1 MKPLASF
8 RKPPLHEVALMVQ
21 FEAVTELTSAHIGSF
36 WQEVRGRLPHI
47 QEQLPLPG
55 VPIERAGSKQ
65 GKLQLEIVQS
75 PRIRT
80 WFLDSEGR
88 ELVQIQHDRFI
99 RNWRK
104 TGEDDVY
111 PRYEDHIRPRFAEDF
126 TRFVNFVGSFGLGEV
141 NPLQCEVT
149 YFNRIRSAEPIWG
162 KPSDMH
168 NAMTTHQP
176 PMLDNLPASYEQSQ
190 LRQSFIIHDDDEF
203 IGRLYTELSPI
214 EIDGEAVIRYDLT
227 ARGRPKSPTVE
238 GAMEFLDLGRR
249 LIVECFER
257 STSADMH
264 EIWGKE

>member
-47 QEQLPLPG
+47 QEQPPLPG
-55 VPIERAGSKQ
+55 VPIERAGS
-65 GKLQLEIVQS
+65 
-75 PRIRT
+75 
-80 WFLDSEGR
+80 
-88 ELVQIQHDRFI
+88 
-99 RNWRK
+99 
-104 TGEDDVY
+104 
-111 PRYEDHIRPRFAEDF
+111 
-126 TRFVNFVGSFGLGEV
+126 
-141 NPLQCEVT
+141 
-149 YFNRIRSAEPIWG
+149 
-162 KPSDMH
+162 
-168 NAMTTHQP
+168 
-176 PMLDNLPASYEQSQ
+176 QSQ
-190 LRQSFIIHDDDEF
+190 LGQTFIIHDGDEF

-227 ARGRPKSPTVE
+227 ARGRLKSPTVE